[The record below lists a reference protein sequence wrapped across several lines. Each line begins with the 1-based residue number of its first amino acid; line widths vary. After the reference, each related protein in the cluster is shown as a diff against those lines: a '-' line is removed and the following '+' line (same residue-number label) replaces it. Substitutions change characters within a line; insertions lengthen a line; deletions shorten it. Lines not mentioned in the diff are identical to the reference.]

1 MILAPSILAADLA
14 RLGEEIAA
22 VERGGAG
29 VVHVDIMDGQ
39 FVPNLTLGPAVVKAV
54 RRVTQLPIDVHL
66 MVERAERHL
75 DAFVDAGASWVS
87 VHVEA
92 VLHLQRAVAQLSTRG
107 VEAGVVL
114 NPSTPLS
121 AIEEILPEVDYVL
134 LMSVNP
140 GFSGQAFI
148 PSTLDKLRRLREII
162 RDRGLQTRI
171 EVDGGVSRENIR
183 SVVEAGAE
191 IVVAGSAS
199 FAAGDPETA
208 ARGLIEACA

>member
-1 MILAPSILAADLA
+1 VILAPSILAADLA

-29 VVHVDIMDGQ
+29 VVHVDVMDGQ

-54 RRVTQLPIDVHL
+54 RRVTELPIDVHL

-92 VLHLQRAVAQLSTRG
+92 VPHLQRAMAQLSKRG

-121 AIEEILPEVDYVL
+121 ALEEILPEVDYVL

-162 RDRGLQTRI
+162 RDRGLRARI